1 MLEID
6 DKALNYVQGKKLC
19 FVVSVENTP
28 VECDCSNCHTNI
40 KTLKTKVLF
49 ETEVLDKEDYDIYE
63 YKGVKVF
70 ILKELKITSD
80 IIIYQKTKIPFIQ
93 QRFGTKGI
101 TA

>member
-1 MLEID
+1 MLKID

-19 FVVSVENTP
+19 FVVNVENTP

-63 YKGVKVF
+63 YHGVKVF
-70 ILKELKITSD
+70 ILKELKMFSN
-80 IIIYQKTKIPFIQ
+80 IIVYQKTKIPFIQ
-93 QRFGTKGI
+93 PRFGIKSI

>member
-1 MLEID
+1 MLEIT
-6 DKALNYVQGKKLC
+6 DKALSYVKGKKLC
-19 FVVSVENTP
+19 FVVSVENTA

-63 YKGVKVF
+63 YKSVKVF
-70 ILKELKITSD
+70 ILNQLKIASNIT
-80 IIIYQKTKIPFIQ
+80 IYQKAKIPFIQ
-93 QRFGTKGI
+93 PRFGTKGI

>member
-19 FVVSVENTP
+19 FVVSVANTP

-40 KTLKTKVLF
+40 KVVKTKVLF

-70 ILKELKITSD
+70 ILKELKIASD
-80 IIIYQKTKIPFIQ
+80 ITVYQKTKIPFIQ
-93 QRFGTKGI
+93 PRFGTKGI